1 MITAAAKRVLLGD
14 LLISKR
20 LITKEQLEDS
30 LASQRQSGRRLG
42 EILIEKGYASS
53 EDVSQVLADQADVPY
68 AALDADLVDA
78 RVVHLISRDKAELYE
93 VLPLFRVK
101 NTLTVAI
108 SDPNK
113 TFVIDS
119 LKKSTGSDVQL
130 VVSRREDILEM
141 IEEFYGAGDIL
152 IEDFL
157 SRDGS
162 GDVELL
168 APPDAQNLEDISH
181 SAADSPVID
190 FVNQIILRALR
201 EKASDIH
208 VEPERGFF
216 RVRLRID
223 GVLYPIMQQRLELH
237 PAVVSRLKLMANL
250 DIAERRMPQDGRI
263 QVRAAGRTTDLRFSS
278 LPGAFGEKVVLRV
291 LDRHKGLLDM
301 EELGFAKETL
311 DAFRGLLRRPH
322 GLVLVTGPTGSG
334 KTTTLYSAL
343 SELNSPQSNIITIED
358 PIEYQFEMINQTQVK
373 DEIGLTF
380 ARILRHSLRQDPDI
394 IMVGEIR
401 DPETAKI
408 AIQAALTGHLV
419 LSTMHT
425 NDAPS
430 SVARLLEIGIEP
442 YLLAPS
448 LVCVLAQRLVRTV
461 CTDCAE
467 EYAPAPVELLALGA
481 PEADGLKLTRGRG
494 CKKCFGS
501 GYRGRIGV
509 YELLPATQK
518 LQGLILDDPGIDRI
532 RKYQAELDLPTLR
545 SEAARL
551 VLERRSTPEEIAR
564 VVFVE

>member
-1 MITAAAKRVLLGD
+1 MTTAAAKRVLLGD
-14 LLISKR
+14 LLISKG

-30 LASQRQSGRRLG
+30 LALQRQSGRRLG
-42 EILIEKGYASS
+42 EILVEKGYASS
-53 EDVSQVLADQADVPY
+53 EHVSQVLADQAEVPY
-68 AALDADLVDA
+68 ATLSADLVDA

-93 VLPLFRVK
+93 VLPLFKVK
-101 NTLTVAI
+101 DTLTVAI
-108 SDPNK
+108 GDPYK

-119 LKKSTGSDVQL
+119 LKKSTGCEVQL

-141 IEEFYGAGDIL
+141 IEEFYGASEIL

-157 SRDGS
+157 SKGGRS
-162 GDVELL
+162 DVELL
-168 APPDAQNLEDISH
+168 APPGADKLEDISNA
-181 SAADSPVID
+181 AADSPVID
-190 FVNQIILRALR
+190 FVNQVILKALK

-208 VEPERGFF
+208 IEPERAFF

-263 QVRAAGRTTDLRFSS
+263 QVQAAGRTTDLRFSS

-301 EELGFAKETL
+301 EELGFAGETL
-311 DAFRGLLRRPH
+311 DVFRGLLRRPH

-343 SELNSPQSNIITIED
+343 SELNSTQRNIITIED

-373 DEIGLTF
+373 DDIGLTF

-425 NDAPS
+425 NDAAS
-430 SVARLLEIGIEP
+430 SVARLLEIGVEP

-448 LVCVLAQRLVRTV
+448 LVGVLAQRLIRTI
-461 CTDCAE
+461 CSDCAE
-467 EYAPAPVELLALGA
+467 EYVPTPAELLALGA
-481 PEADGLKLTRGRG
+481 PDVNGAKLTRGRG

-501 GYRGRIGV
+501 GYRGRVGV
-509 YELLPATQK
+509 YELLPATQD
-518 LQGLILDDPGIDRI
+518 LQGLILDNPGISRI
-532 RKYQAELDLPTLR
+532 RDYQAEVDLPTLH
-545 SEAARL
+545 SEATRL
-551 VLERRSTPEEIAR
+551 VLGGRSTPEEIAR
-564 VVFVE
+564 VVFAE